1 MDGLG
6 LSFGISDAFSNH
18 NASVIVFRDR
28 VIGYGVTGWIWGS
41 WRSFPTFVILW
52 LYLGPQSVCTVGWV
66 GLDLGILEVF
76 SNLCDSVV
84 LFRATVSGHGGMGW
98 G

>member
-28 VIGYGVTGWIWGS
+28 VIGHGGMGWGWES
-41 WRSFPTFVILW
+41 QRSFPTSVILW
-52 LYLGPQSVCTVGWV
+52 LYLGPRSVGTVGWV
-66 GLDLGILEVF
+66 GVEVWDLVG
-76 SNLCDSVV
+76 
-84 LFRATVSGHGGMGW
+84 LFQPL
-98 G
+98 